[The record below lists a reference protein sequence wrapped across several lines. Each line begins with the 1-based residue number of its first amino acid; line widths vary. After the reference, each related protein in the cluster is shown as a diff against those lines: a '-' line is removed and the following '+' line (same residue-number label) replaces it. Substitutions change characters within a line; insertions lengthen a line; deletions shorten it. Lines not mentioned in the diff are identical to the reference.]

1 MSQTERLSGIIEKI
15 SFTNPANG
23 FTVAQLDDG
32 QQLITV
38 VGNLAGA
45 GVGETV
51 KLTGIYTDH
60 YTFGPQF
67 KVEECERCVPDNA
80 ASIYKYLAS
89 GGIKGVGPA
98 TALRIVNRFG
108 DNTLNII
115 EKEPQ
120 RLAEI
125 KGISHSKALAIS
137 EEYIKNFGMRDL
149 MIYLSQFGI
158 TPDEALR
165 LFKLLGTAAVDKI
178 KLNPYYFCSDEMR
191 FTFERAD
198 EIARAM
204 GYGTDFEYRV
214 MCGIEYVLRHN
225 VQNGHTCIPRHKA
238 LPVATQLLSV
248 DESLVDACCNKM
260 ITQGRLTLFNVEDK
274 PYLFL
279 PYQYKAESYI
289 AGRLKSILGCPPPKV
304 MDVKYLISQTEKE
317 LDITF
322 GELQVKAIEAAV
334 TKGMLILTGGPG
346 TGKTTTL
353 NAIIHILEGAGLKIL
368 LAAPT
373 GRAAKRMTE
382 VTGFEAKTIHRLL
395 EVEWDESHRPF
406 FSKNERN
413 PLDCHVL
420 IVDEMSMVD
429 SVLFESLLRAVP
441 FGCRIILV
449 GDSDQLPSVGAG
461 NVLQD
466 MIDSGIIP
474 TVELT
479 EVFRQAMQSA
489 IVTNA
494 HMILKGETPDL
505 TLRDSDFFFL
515 KGENSRSVAE
525 TVCKLVTERLPKAY
539 NYDPLEDIQIL
550 CPSRKWES
558 GTFAINNEMQRLVN
572 PPHKSKKEIVVG
584 KYTLREGD
592 KVMQI
597 KNNYDVVWYKDD
609 GTEGTGV
616 FNGDVGFLKAIDFAT
631 GMLSIRFDD
640 KTANFMM
647 EYVDQ
652 LELAYAVTVHKSQG
666 SEYDCVVMPIS
677 DIPSQLKY
685 RNLLYTGVT
694 RAKAMLVM
702 VGDQQVVAEM
712 TKNVKRTRR
721 YTALGYFL
729 GDNNEV

>member
-1 MSQTERLSGIIEKI
+1 MSQKESLSGTIEKI

-23 FTVAQLDDG
+23 FTVAQLNDG
-32 QQLITV
+32 QQLITI

-51 KLTGIYTDH
+51 RLKGEHTDH

-67 KVEECERCVPDNA
+67 KVDECERCVPDTA

-125 KGISHSKALAIS
+125 KGISHAKAMSIS
-137 EEYIKNFGMRDL
+137 EEYIKNFGVRDL
-149 MIYLSQFGI
+149 MVYLAQFGV

-165 LFKLLGTAAVDKI
+165 LFKLLGTAAIDKI
-178 KLNPYYFCSDEMR
+178 KLNPYYLCSDDMR
-191 FTFERAD
+191 FSFERAD
-198 EIARAM
+198 DIARAM
-204 GYGTDFEYRV
+204 GYGADFEYRI
-214 MCGIEYVLRHN
+214 MCGVEYVLRHN

-238 LPVATQLLSV
+238 LPVAGGLLNV
-248 DESLVDACCNKM
+248 DEAEVAACCDKM
-260 ITQGRLTLFNVEDK
+260 ISQGRLIQQDIEDK
-274 PYLFL
+274 PFLFL
-279 PYQYKAESYI
+279 PYQHKAESYI
-289 AGRLKSILGCPPPKV
+289 AGRIRSIAGCPPPAV
-304 MDVKYLISQTEKE
+304 MDVKRLIAKAEKE
-317 LDITF
+317 LNIQF
-322 GELQVKAIEAAV
+322 GQLQTEAIEAAV
-334 TKGMLILTGGPG
+334 TKGLLILTGGPG

-353 NAIIHILEGAGLKIL
+353 NAIIHILEQSGLKIL

-382 VTGFEAKTIHRLL
+382 VTGYESKTIHRLL
-395 EVEWDESHRPF
+395 EVEWDENHRPY

-413 PLDCHVL
+413 TLDCHVL

-441 FGCRIILV
+441 FGCRLILV

-466 MIDSGIIP
+466 LIDSGIIP

-479 EVFRQAMQSA
+479 EVFRQAMESA

-494 HMILKGETPDL
+494 HKILKGETPDL

-515 KGENSRSVAE
+515 KCDNPQSVADL
-525 TVCKLVTERLPKAY
+525 VCSLATERLPNAY
-539 NYDPLEDIQIL
+539 GYSALEDIQIL
-550 CPSRKWES
+550 CPSRKWDA
-558 GTFAINNEMQRLVN
+558 GTLAINKAMQALVN
-572 PPHKSKKEIVVG
+572 PPDKDKKEVTVG
-584 KYTLREGD
+584 KFTLREGD

-597 KNNYDVVWYKDD
+597 KNNYDIVWDKDD
-609 GTEGTGV
+609 GTDGTGI
-616 FNGDVGFLKAIDFAT
+616 FNGDVGLLEKIDMSS
-631 GMLSIRFDD
+631 GILHIRFED
-640 KTANFMM
+640 KVAMYMM
-647 EYVDQ
+647 EFVDQ

-666 SEYDCVVMPIS
+666 SEYECVVMPLS
-677 DIPSQLKY
+677 DMPPQLKY

-694 RAKAMLVM
+694 RAKNMLVL
-702 VGDQQVVAEM
+702 VGSHRVVEEM
-712 TKNVKRTRR
+712 TQNVKRTRR
-721 YTALGYFL
+721 YTALRSFL
-729 GDNNEV
+729 EG

>member
-1 MSQTERLSGIIEKI
+1 MSQKEHLTGTIEKI
-15 SFTNPANG
+15 SFSNVANG
-23 FTVAQLDDG
+23 FTVAQLNDG

-51 KLTGIYTDH
+51 KLTGMYTDH

-67 KVEECERCVPDNA
+67 KVDECERCVPDNA

-108 DNTLNII
+108 DNALKII

-120 RLAEI
+120 RLSEI
-125 KGISHSKALAIS
+125 KGISAAKALAIS
-137 EEYIKNFGMRDL
+137 EEYIKNFGVRDL
-149 MIYLSQFGI
+149 MVYLSQFNV

-165 LFKLLGTAAVDKI
+165 LFKLLGTAAIDKI
-178 KLNPYYFCSDEMR
+178 KLNPYFLCSDDMR

-198 EIARAM
+198 DIARAM
-204 GYGTDFEYRV
+204 GYGMDFEYRI

-225 VQNGHTCIPRHKA
+225 IQNGHTCIPRHKA
-238 LPVATQLLSV
+238 LPVASDLLGV
-248 DESLVDACCNKM
+248 DEASAAQCCDKM
-260 ITQGRLTLFNVEDK
+260 IGQGRITQFDIEQV
-274 PYLFL
+274 PFLFL
-279 PYQYKAESYI
+279 PYQFKAENYI
-289 AGRLKSILGCPPPKV
+289 ATRIKSIAGCPPPAVIDVNRSVSKV
-304 MDVKYLISQTEKE
+304 EREMDIE
-317 LDITF
+317 F

-334 TKGMLILTGGPG
+334 NRGMLILTGGPG

-353 NAIIHILEGAGLKIL
+353 NAIIHILEQSGLKIL

-441 FGCRIILV
+441 FGCRLILV

-466 MIDSGIIP
+466 LIDSGVIP

-494 HMILKGETPDL
+494 HKILKGETPDL
-505 TLRDSDFFFL
+505 SLRDSDFFFL
-515 KGENSRSVAE
+515 NCENSRAVANL
-525 TVCKLVTERLPKAY
+525 VCSLATERLPNAY
-539 NYDPLEDIQIL
+539 NYNGLEDIQIL
-550 CPSRKWES
+550 CPSRKWDA
-558 GTFAINNEMQRLVN
+558 GTLAINIAMQSLVN
-572 PPHKSKKEIVVG
+572 PPDKSKKEIKVG
-584 KYTLREGD
+584 KYILREGD

-597 KNNYDVVWYKDD
+597 KNNYDITWDKDD
-609 GTEGTGV
+609 GTDGSGI
-616 FNGDVGFLKAIDFAT
+616 FNGDVGVLESIDMGNGLLKV
-631 GMLSIRFDD
+631 RFDD
-640 KTANFMM
+640 KVALYMVEFI
-647 EYVDQ
+647 EQ

-666 SEYDCVVMPIS
+666 SEYECVIMPVS
-677 DIPSQLKY
+677 DMPPQLKY

-694 RAKAMLVM
+694 RAKGMLVL
-702 VGDQQVVAEM
+702 VGNKQVVEEM
-712 TKNVKRTRR
+712 TQNVKRTRR
-721 YTALGYFL
+721 YTALCHFL
-729 GDNNEV
+729 GDSK